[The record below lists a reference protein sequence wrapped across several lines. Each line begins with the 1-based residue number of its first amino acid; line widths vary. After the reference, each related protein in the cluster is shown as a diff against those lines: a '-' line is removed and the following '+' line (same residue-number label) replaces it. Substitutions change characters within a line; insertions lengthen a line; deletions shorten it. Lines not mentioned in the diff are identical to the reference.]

1 MAVKDIDQLFDNILK
16 DSKKVA
22 TEAVSKAA
30 RRIEKDMVKIAKTCL
45 QRYYDNYQPKKYDRS
60 HHLHKALKPIYNNL
74 SERGNISFEVGV
86 EYDSSRLEGWYY
98 SNSQYHQSGN
108 KWISVKSLSTAD
120 NPVTGSNFGIPEPG
134 WILFNYL
141 TGVHPWG
148 SQDTKSTNKIL
159 KDYVNKEVEK
169 RINKYISNS
178 MESSIMNRL

>member
-1 MAVKDIDQLFDNILK
+1 MAVKDIDQLFDDILK

-45 QRYYDNYQPKKYDRS
+45 QRYYDNYSPKMYDRS

-98 SNSQYHQSGN
+98 SDSQYHQRGN
-108 KWISVKSLSTAD
+108 KWISVKSLSTTG
-120 NPVTGSNFGIPEPG
+120 NPITGDNFGVPEPG

-148 SQDTKSTNKIL
+148 HKDTETTNKTF
-159 KDYVNKEVEK
+159 KDYIEKKVEK
-169 RINKYISNS
+169 SISKYMSSS